1 MKMSKRYLLSFLVML
16 SSMLILHSC
25 SKDSLDPEIKFKVDD
40 STVTCI
46 RPEYVNAY
54 YYGSTKKLS
63 INGSNHVLPANS
75 PKQEKYEIKFIIEQV
90 DMINNIVGIDIPLE
104 SNIVLPY
111 DQPFINVLMNSPEAN
126 FEFIDLNFKVTEF
139 KNRRISGTFSGNVRS
154 TSDSSVKEVLDGHFT
169 DVFVEDMVL

>member
-1 MKMSKRYLLSFLVML
+1 MKMSKRYLLSLLIML
-16 SSMLILHSC
+16 SGMIFHSC

-40 STVTCI
+40 STVTCV
-46 RPEYVNAY
+46 RPEHVNAY

-63 INGSNHVLPANS
+63 INGSNHALPANS

-90 DMINNIVGIDIPLE
+90 DMINDIIGIDIPLE
-104 SNIVLPY
+104 SNITLPY
-111 DQPFINVLMNSPEAN
+111 NQPFINVLMNSPKAS

-154 TSDSSVKEVLDGHFT
+154 TSDASVKEVLDGYFS